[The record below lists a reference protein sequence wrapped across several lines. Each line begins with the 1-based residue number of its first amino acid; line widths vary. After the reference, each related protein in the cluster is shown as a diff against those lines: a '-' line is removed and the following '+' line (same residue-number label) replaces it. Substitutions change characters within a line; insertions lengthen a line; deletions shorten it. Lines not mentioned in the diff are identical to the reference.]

1 MSSSL
6 RSICAAILA
15 LGAGVGTAT
24 AVSSCG
30 AGRGGAT
37 VDVAEAQDVHVRM
50 TEFALAPDRV
60 HVRAGVIEV
69 VAENHGSKDHVLAVQ
84 TSDGEVVRTRRLA
97 PGKSAS
103 VKVDFR
109 PGRYA
114 VYDPLDGYRSRGMA
128 GIIVVAPRT
137 TTVTRTVT
145 ETKPVTQPTVV
156 TVPQVRERTIIRTV
170 TRTVTVMRP
179 RRP

>member
-6 RSICAAILA
+6 RSVCVTVAALA
-15 LGAGVGTAT
+15 AGVGTAT

-50 TEFALAPDRV
+50 TEFVLSPSRV

-69 VAENHGSKDHVLAVQ
+69 VAENHGNKDHVLAVQ
-84 TSDGEVVRTRRLA
+84 TSDGEVVRTRRVA
-97 PGKSAS
+97 PGGSAS

-114 VYDPLDGYRSRGMA
+114 MYDPLDAYRRRGMA
-128 GIIVVAPRT
+128 ATIDVTPRT

-145 ETKPVTQPTVV
+145 QTKPVTQPTVV
-156 TVPQVRERTIIRTV
+156 TVPQVRERTVIRTV
-170 TRTVTVMRP
+170 TRTVTVTRP